1 MSGNP
6 CNRDFRVCWLP
17 CGAFKAAR
25 RPSGMAHRD
34 RAQLYQ
40 EFSRDSAGR
49 DRGIQRKD
57 GGITDCV

>member
-1 MSGNP
+1 
-6 CNRDFRVCWLP
+6 
-17 CGAFKAAR
+17 
-25 RPSGMAHRD
+25 MAHRD